1 MASHS
6 STRPVEDDLDNAA
19 TNTMTQADEEDL
31 SDWPELRLR
40 EADQVDSRRHP
51 IQWGQGLQNEDEE
64 YLDQLRE

>member
-6 STRPVEDDLDNAA
+6 STRPVEDDLSNAA
-19 TNTMTQADEEDL
+19 TNIMTQADEEDL
-31 SDWPELRLR
+31 SEWPELRSR
-40 EADQVDSRRHP
+40 EGDQVDLRRHP